1 MYLQKV
7 ISRKTFCWRLEGH
20 SMTKTAG
27 SGSESIWR
35 RHGSADPDPHQ
46 NVMDPQHCCLES
58 SRSVLLPLLL
68 AAFPLSLR
76 LSGSSSHSHAGADDP
91 AVQLFSQLPG
101 NWLHNRNLLLT

>member
-7 ISRKTFCWRLEGH
+7 MSRKTFNFNKFFVGIL
-20 SMTKTAG
+20 KIAG
-27 SGSESIWR
+27 NGSISQ
-35 RHGSADPDPHQ
+35 RHGSADPDPDPHQ
-46 NVMDPQHCCLES
+46 NVMDPQHCCLGS

-76 LSGSSSHSHAGADDP
+76 LIGSSSHSHAGTDDP

-101 NWLHNRNLLLT
+101 NWLHNRKFVLM